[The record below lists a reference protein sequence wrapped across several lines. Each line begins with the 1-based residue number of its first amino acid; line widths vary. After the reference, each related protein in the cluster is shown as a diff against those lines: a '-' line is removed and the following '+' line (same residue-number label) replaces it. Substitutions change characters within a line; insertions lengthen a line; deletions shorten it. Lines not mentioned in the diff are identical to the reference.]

1 MIPVLNYGPYRQFIL
16 KTYFPKTAR
25 AEKARRKRQLVILV
39 AVLACLTAV
48 LVGTKPEKGY
58 ETSFV
63 GTCEIRVAVTIQV
76 LRFFG
81 WAPFGG
87 RFDQPAPRGAMQVVS
102 IEPARETERYT
113 VHLAYDPEHPN
124 NWAGAGAVRKVT
136 VVETLEEALGWA
148 VESCRVTPAGSSVR
162 PGQRVNGSRI

>member
-1 MIPVLNYGPYRQFIL
+1 MSLPYGGPYRKHIIE
-16 KTYFPKTAR
+16 TYFPKTAR
-25 AEKARRKRQLVILV
+25 AEKARRKRQLAVLV

-63 GTCEIRVAVTIQV
+63 GACEIRVAVTTPV

-81 WAPFGG
+81 WAPFG
-87 RFDQPAPRGAMQVVS
+87 RRSDRLTPRGAMQVVS
-102 IEPARETERYT
+102 IEPASATERYT

-124 NWAGAGAVRKVT
+124 NWAGAGAVRKVA
-136 VVETLEEALGWA
+136 VAGTLEEALGWA
-148 VESCRVTPAGSSVR
+148 AANCGSTSVGPPIR
-162 PGQRVNGSRI
+162 PGQLADGPRI